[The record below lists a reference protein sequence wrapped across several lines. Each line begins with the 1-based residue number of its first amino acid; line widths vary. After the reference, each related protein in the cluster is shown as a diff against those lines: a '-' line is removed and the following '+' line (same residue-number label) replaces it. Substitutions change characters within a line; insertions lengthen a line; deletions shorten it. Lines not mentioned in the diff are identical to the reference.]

1 MSGLLPR
8 YTHIVKPTLRH
19 TYLSFDEAGEL
30 IIKSPRVSQR
40 YIEQLLLKKAEWIT
54 RSREKMLQKKGKM
67 PDFTGKNTLYYRG
80 VASPLRL
87 HAHKK
92 QRTEL
97 RFGEGTFTL
106 YYSYRYDTTLFQR
119 QINRFYKK
127 EAETYLPKLV
137 ERYAEQMQ
145 LFPEAIRFR
154 KTRRQWGS
162 CSGRNVLSFNTML
175 MKLPED
181 VIEYVVVH
189 ELAHIR
195 YKHHQKDFWK
205 LVEAHLPEYKAR
217 ISELHGYTT

>member
-8 YTHIVKPTLRH
+8 YTHIVKPTLRY

-30 IIKSPRVSQR
+30 IIKSPKVSQH
-40 YIEQLLLKKAEWIT
+40 YIEQLLLKKAQWIT
-54 RSREKMLQKKGKM
+54 RSREKILQKKGKM
-67 PDFTGKNTLYYRG
+67 PDFSGEDTLYYRG

-87 HAHKK
+87 QAHEK

-97 RFGEGTFTL
+97 HFGEGTFTL
-106 YYSYRYDTTLFQR
+106 FYYRYDTVLFRR
-119 QINRFYKK
+119 QIDRFYKK
-127 EAETYLPKLV
+127 EAEAYLPKLV

-162 CSGRNVLSFNTML
+162 CSARNVLSFNTML

-189 ELAHIR
+189 ELTHIR
-195 YKHHQKDFWK
+195 HKHHQKDFWK
-205 LVEAHLPEYKAR
+205 LVGTHLPEYKAR
-217 ISELHGYTT
+217 IRVLHRYTT

>member
-40 YIEQLLLKKAEWIT
+40 YIEQLLLKKAKWIT
-54 RSREKMLQKKGKM
+54 RSREKILQKKGKM
-67 PDFTGKNTLYYRG
+67 PDFSGEGTLYYRG

-87 HAHKK
+87 QAHEKR
-92 QRTEL
+92 RTEL

-106 YYSYRYDTTLFQR
+106 HYYRYDTALFQR
-119 QINRFYKK
+119 QIDRFYKK
-127 EAETYLPKLV
+127 EAEATLPKLV

-195 YKHHQKDFWK
+195 HKHHQKDFWK
-205 LVEAHLPEYKAR
+205 LVEAHLPEYKECIR
-217 ISELHGYTT
+217 ELHSYTT